1 MSSHIFFS
9 STKQDIQGD
18 TTLVVCFS
26 FSSNTPPANTIS
38 KYVIIT
44 LIVIKKG
51 FKMAK
56 EYSFDISAKINM
68 QSFKDAINLV
78 DREVSNRYD
87 FKGTPYE
94 VSYKE
99 KDKLLVLVAS
109 SDNKLD
115 ALKDVVVAKLLK
127 QGLSSKVLDETKVED
142 ASGGTR
148 KATFKIVDY
157 IESKE
162 AKKITAEIKN
172 LKLKVNAQIEGDSIR
187 VKGAKLDDLQA
198 VIAAIRSMEWE
209 APLVFENMR

>member
-1 MSSHIFFS
+1 
-9 STKQDIQGD
+9 
-18 TTLVVCFS
+18 
-26 FSSNTPPANTIS
+26 
-38 KYVIIT
+38 
-44 LIVIKKG
+44 
-51 FKMAK
+51 MAK

-78 DREVSNRYD
+78 DREVANRYD

-94 VSYKE
+94 VNYKE
-99 KDKLLVLVAS
+99 KEKLLVLVAS

-127 QGLSSKVLDETKVED
+127 QGLSSKVLDEQKVED

-148 KATFKIVDY
+148 KCTYKIVDY

-162 AKKITAEIKN
+162 AKKITAEIKK

-187 VKGAKLDDLQA
+187 VKGAKIDDLQQVMA
-198 VIAAIRSMEWE
+198 EIRSQEWE